1 MKTRRGHPRKLSDP
15 QIRKVMKWHQDAL
28 EFRRRHGTLV
38 DLAIVLG
45 ASLRA
50 VRGCLENRIARTPHC
65 AGIPAPQSPGR
76 RGRPRHLN
84 PAQIAFAIAWHE
96 AGRRFYARHG
106 SIAGLA
112 RRLGVS
118 ASTIHDCIRREG
130 RYRQRAGADASKA
143 PSCRR
148 NQPPTRDNARRSALL
163 RAWSRSQRKPLG
175 ALRSRRYDVT

>member
-1 MKTRRGHPRKLSDP
+1 MKTRCGHPRKLSDR
-15 QIRKVMKWHQDAL
+15 QIRKVMKWHQEAL

-45 ASLRA
+45 TSLRA
-50 VRGCLENRIARTPHC
+50 VRGCLENRIARAPHG
-65 AGIPAPQSPGR
+65 AGILAPRAPGR

-96 AGRRFYARHG
+96 AGRRFYVRHG

-112 RRLGVS
+112 RRLGAS

-143 PSCRR
+143 PSSHR
-148 NQPPTRDNARRSALL
+148 NQPSTPDNVRRSALL
-163 RAWSRSQRKPLG
+163 RAWSSSRCKPLS
-175 ALRSRRYDVT
+175 AR